1 MENNVLKI
9 VLWGMTV
16 GRLYWN
22 KEHRR
27 SYFTYDRDFLTKGL
41 DIAPLTAS
49 INSPLSQRGLPH
61 AGNTD
66 KLYAG
71 LPEFIADSL
80 PDHWGDTIFRQ
91 WASAHNI
98 PMRQLT
104 PVDRLAFIG
113 KRSMGALEFEPA
125 YENDNKPFAVD
136 LESLYQLAGHQREN
150 GRDTFRTSKIACR
163 IRSLYH

>member
-71 LPEFIADSL
+71 LPEFIASY
-80 PDHWGDTIFRQ
+80 
-91 WASAHNI
+91 ASAN
-98 PMRQLT
+98 PSRPLGFYWQ
-104 PVDRLAFIG
+104 
-113 KRSMGALEFEPA
+113 KK
-125 YENDNKPFAVD
+125 Y
-136 LESLYQLAGHQREN
+136 
-150 GRDTFRTSKIACR
+150 GRFGI
-163 IRSLYH
+163 